1 MKPWI
6 TAIAKLAA
14 AVEEGVDSVR
24 YGIRPRFGGAEGIRI
39 VAYRSFGTAEALH
52 IRGRVL
58 RNPPLPPAAVD
69 DSIWEN
75 LLATYRRLE
84 SDEVPGA
91 RVRARLGSVS
101 EETAADQEGFF
112 ECVLRPPNPL
122 ALTDPWHEV
131 MLELVHPKPPDGMP
145 ATTAHVLIPSL
156 SASFGIISDVDDTV
170 VQTGATDLLRMARAV
185 FLNNAHTRLPFEGV
199 AAFYEALQ
207 AGPAGGGNNPIF
219 YVSSSPWNLYDL
231 LLEFFALH
239 KIPVGPLTL
248 RDWGITSSELVPKSH
263 APHKLGAIRKILGM
277 YPHLPFI
284 LIGDSGQEDPEIYAA
299 VMREMPGRVRAAYIR
314 NVSETGPRAD
324 AIRALAR
331 ELAATGGTLML
342 TDETIVAARHA
353 AEQGWIDERSLP
365 SIGAA
370 VAEDKQAPALDE
382 PGAASGTAAPGG
394 APASSTTRTERA

>member
-14 AVEEGVDSVR
+14 VVEDGVDSMR
-24 YGIRPRFGGAEGIRI
+24 YGLRPRFGGAEGVRI
-39 VAYRSFGTAEALH
+39 APYRSFGTAETLYV
-52 IRGRVL
+52 RGRVL

-69 DSIWEN
+69 DSVWEN
-75 LLATYRRLE
+75 AIATYKRLE

-91 RVRARLGSVS
+91 RIRATLGSLVQ
-101 EETAADQEGFF
+101 ETAADQEGYF
-112 ECVLRPPNPL
+112 ECVLRPREPI
-122 ALTDPWHEV
+122 ALVEPWHEV
-131 MLELVHPKPPDGMP
+131 KLELVHPAPPPDHP
-145 ATTAHVLIPSL
+145 AAVAHVLVPGL

-185 FLNNAHTRLPFEGV
+185 FLGNAHTRLPFEGV

-207 AGPAGGGNNPIF
+207 AGPLGQANNPIF

-248 RDWGITSSELVPKSH
+248 RDWGLSSRELLPTSH
-263 APHKLGAIRKILGM
+263 GPHKLGAIRKILAM

-284 LIGDSGQEDPEIYAA
+284 LIGDSGQEDPEIYAT
-299 VMREMPGRVRAAYIR
+299 VMREMPGRVRVAYIR

-324 AIRALAR
+324 AIRALAE
-331 ELAATGGTLML
+331 ELAATGGTLLL

-353 AEQGWIDERSLP
+353 AEQGWIDPRALP

-382 PGAASGTAAPGG
+382 PGAASGTSA
-394 APASSTTRTERA
+394 

>member
-6 TAIAKLAA
+6 TAIAKIAA
-14 AVEEGVDSVR
+14 AVEEGVDNVR
-24 YGIRPRFGGAEGIRI
+24 YGLRPRFGGAEGVRI
-39 VAYRSFGTAEALH
+39 VTYRSFGTADALH
-52 IRGRVL
+52 VRGRVL

-75 LLATYRRLE
+75 ALATYKRLE

-91 RVRARLGSVS
+91 RLRARFGTVV

-112 ECVLRPPNPL
+112 ECVLRPREPV
-122 ALTDPWHEV
+122 ALTEPWHTV
-131 MLELVHPKPPDGMP
+131 TLELVHPEPLPGTP

-185 FLNNAHTRLPFEGV
+185 FLGNAHTRLPFEGV

-207 AGPAGGGNNPIF
+207 AGPLGNGNNPIF

-248 RDWGITSSELVPKSH
+248 RDWGFSSRELMPTSH
-263 APHKLGAIRKILGM
+263 GPHKLGAIRKILGM

-284 LIGDSGQEDPEIYAA
+284 LIGDSGQEDPEIYAT

-324 AIRALAR
+324 AIRVLAK
-331 ELAATGGTLML
+331 ELAATGGTLLL

-382 PGAASGTAAPGG
+382 PGAASGKAASQTP
-394 APASSTTRTERA
+394 PSSGPPPRA